1 MLCAL
6 YVALRALYALCALY
20 CAAQLVSANCA
31 ARCMRFVLRCAHILK
46 AGLSGAISALSRNL
60 LCSGV
65 IYHIGCKLRE
75 RQQISRFS

>member
-1 MLCAL
+1 M
-6 YVALRALYALCALY
+6 LRALYALYALRAV
-20 CAAQLVSANCA
+20 CAAQLALTNCA
-31 ARCMRFVLRCAHILK
+31 ARFVLRCAHIIT

-65 IYHIGCKLRE
+65 IYHTGYKLRE

>member
-6 YVALRALYALCALY
+6 YVALRAVCAARFVR
-20 CAAQLVSANCA
+20 AAQLVSANCA
-31 ARCMRFVLRCAHILK
+31 ARFVLRCAHIIT